1 MTSPSPA
8 LLHKIKKARASAS
21 SDLPLVR
28 TCAQVVLTWLAN
40 DGGLDAAVKQLKSVH
55 GANWSLAT
63 ALQLLSGR
71 RGQFAAEAGGIDE
84 RATLYFAHLVAKSAC
99 SEAGLGAFCIPTE
112 AELVA
117 LRRLSTEQAAT
128 TSL

>member
-1 MTSPSPA
+1 MTTPSPA

-40 DGGLDAAVKQLKSVH
+40 DGGLDSALKQLKSDH
-55 GANWSLAT
+55 GANWSLNT

-71 RGQFAAEAGGIDE
+71 RGQFAAEAGSIDE
-84 RATLYFAHLVAKSAC
+84 RATLYFVHLVAKSAC
-99 SEAGLGAFCIPTE
+99 SEAGLSTVDKPTE
-112 AELVA
+112 AELVT
-117 LRRLSTEQAAT
+117 LRRLSVEQAAVP
-128 TSL
+128 LL